1 MGKLVLLIGL
11 ALLTAIFVAPSAE
24 ATSPCGPNVQRCDP
38 PEPCGWGGPQQCIK
52 KLVFV
57 VCSSVDFGTD
67 PDPCVVLG
75 GPG

>member
-1 MGKLVLLIGL
+1 MKKL
-11 ALLTAIFVAPSAE
+11 ALLLGFVLVVSIVLLPGAE

-38 PEPCGWGGPQQCIK
+38 PEPCGWGGPRQCIE
-52 KLVFV
+52 KLVFL